1 MLRTVDSAIVAP
13 DFVFPTDL
21 MESFKIL
28 ERNKSL
34 DVPRMDGLS
43 DVDDSEI

>member
-1 MLRTVDSAIVAP
+1 MAP

-28 ERNKSL
+28 ERSKSL
-34 DVPRMDGLS
+34 DVSKMDDGLS
-43 DVDDSEI
+43 DVGDSGILKMI